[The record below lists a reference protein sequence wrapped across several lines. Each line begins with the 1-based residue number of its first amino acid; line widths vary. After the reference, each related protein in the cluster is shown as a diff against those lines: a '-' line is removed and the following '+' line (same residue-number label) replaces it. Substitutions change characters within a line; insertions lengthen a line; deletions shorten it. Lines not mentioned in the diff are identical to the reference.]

1 MRVFLIQEDHT
12 VTGVDRTFDHP
23 GQINDLLD
31 QMKNI
36 STDLMKSLT
45 SSTVNCSGNLFENV
59 MMIAEQGQFD
69 DWNLFYI
76 LYFIYNTGS
85 AVT

>member
-1 MRVFLIQEDHT
+1 MRVFLIQGDHT

-36 STDLMKSLT
+36 STDLMKFLT
-45 SSTVNCSGNLFENV
+45 FSTVNFSGNLFEN
-59 MMIAEQGQFD
+59 D
-69 DWNLFYI
+69 DDDCGAGAI
-76 LYFIYNTGS
+76 
-85 AVT
+85 